1 MTSVC
6 RNDKHTGTK
15 QVCGMINMAPQ
26 NKQKHIKPFSSL
38 DASKAPL
45 IHTWLD
51 LWFAVH
57 RVFNRSKITC
67 MYTQNFFFF

>member
-15 QVCGMINMAPQ
+15 QVCGMINMAPKVCGAYCLTKNKTKQ

-51 LWFAVH
+51 L
-57 RVFNRSKITC
+57 
-67 MYTQNFFFF
+67 